1 MMVINTTTMPFN
13 LEEDVLSK
21 LEEKSQHD
29 GISLDKLVNE
39 ILIRYAELDMSN
51 PEFGL
56 VSIDKLAVMKIFEK
70 MSREEVVEL
79 AMRVGKNATMKSVL
93 LLKSK
98 IILDSFLSWLEA
110 HMRNSSLEIRHNIEG
125 KNHMFIINHHL
136 GENWSLYQKTIIES
150 IFSEILRKRVDTFIV
165 SKMTLAFKFEDI

>member
-39 ILIRYAELDMSN
+39 ILIRYAE
-51 PEFGL
+51 FGL
-56 VSIDKLAVMKIFEK
+56 ISIDKLAVMKIFEK
-70 MSREEVVEL
+70 MSREEIVEL
-79 AMRVGKNATMKSVL
+79 AMRAGKNATMKSVL

-98 IILDSFLSWLEA
+98 IILDSFY
-110 HMRNSSLEIRHNIEG
+110 
-125 KNHMFIINHHL
+125 L
-136 GENWSLYQKTIIES
+136 G
-150 IFSEILRKRVDTFIV
+150 
-165 SKMTLAFKFEDI
+165 